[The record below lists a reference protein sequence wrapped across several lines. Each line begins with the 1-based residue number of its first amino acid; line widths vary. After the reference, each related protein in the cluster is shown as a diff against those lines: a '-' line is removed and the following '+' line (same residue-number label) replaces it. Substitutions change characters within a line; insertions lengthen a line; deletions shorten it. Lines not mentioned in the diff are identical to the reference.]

1 VLTRIPVTKNAT
13 AVHARHNKNVAPAID
28 LGCVA
33 IVSSNADRKARQ
45 GFLIFVCL
53 SRLCQRRR
61 EKNNNNNNNNNRRRK
76 EDPKEKRQKRR
87 SSFGRRSLSLSL
99 SLCVCVC
106 VSVSVF
112 SLLRVPNA
120 RQRSLFFLCGQLGKF
135 NCRNFSN
142 VNPLFELEKLL

>member
-1 VLTRIPVTKNAT
+1 MLTRIPVTKNAT

-53 SRLCQRRR
+53 SLSLVSVKEERGRRR
-61 EKNNNNNNNNNRRRK
+61 RRTTTVGEKK
-76 EDPKEKRQKRR
+76 TQKKRDKSDARVVND
-87 SSFGRRSLSLSL
+87 LSLSL
-99 SLCVCVC
+99 SVCVCVC
-106 VSVSVF
+106 VSVC
-112 SLLRVPNA
+112 LLSSA
-120 RQRSLFFLCGQLGKF
+120 RPERATKVSSFCGQLGKF

-142 VNPLFELEKLL
+142 VNPLFELEKLLCV

>member
-1 VLTRIPVTKNAT
+1 MLTRIPVTKNAT

-53 SRLCQRRR
+53 SLSRLCQRRR
-61 EKNNNNNNNNNRRRK
+61 ERKKKKNNNNNRRRK

-106 VSVSVF
+106 VCVSVCLLSSARPERATKVVDSWGNLIVEIF
-112 SLLRVPNA
+112 QTSTSLPQVTN
-120 RQRSLFFLCGQLGKF
+120 
-135 NCRNFSN
+135 
-142 VNPLFELEKLL
+142 

>member
-45 GFLIFVCL
+45 EEGFLICCLFV
-53 SRLCQRRR
+53 SKSIEERTTTTVG
-61 EKNNNNNNNNNRRRK
+61 EKK
-76 EDPKEKRQKRR
+76 TQKKRDKSDARVVND
-87 SSFGRRSLSLSL
+87 LSLSL
-99 SLCVCVC
+99 SVCVCVC
-106 VSVSVF
+106 VSVC
-112 SLLRVPNA
+112 LLSSA
-120 RQRSLFFLCGQLGKF
+120 RPERATKVSSFCGQLGKF

-142 VNPLFELEKLL
+142 VNPLFELEKLLCV